1 MFRRAG
7 VARAIICLLLLVLA
21 ACSRSDSTASPKTTP
36 SPKAAKSSPSE
47 DKIVREINDQIIE
60 PLQKAFETSDRK
72 ALPPITDGISDKNR
86 ERILLAA
93 DRTSDFGVNRVRLKM
108 DSKKLS
114 RSEHSRSLTGSYRL
128 KDVSVDLP
136 FSASIRV
143 EPVGEDGWQLKYL
156 EWNLEPA
163 WAVEKAVTRT
173 KTAAAIIFHP
183 AGFDAAELGTLVGQ
197 ARSNLGKSLS
207 DVRSKTYLV
216 LVPADSSDFDRVG
229 GGGAATVTSVH
240 ETKGREFTVSEPWLL
255 VKLSDWEDADPPTRR
270 SLILHEVTHA
280 ILAPVTSALV
290 PDWVGEGVAVYF
302 SGDPGLEVIRRE
314 PEELQERSLMKMAA
328 GQWRGLSVSD
338 YAISGAAISH
348 LVERFGEK
356 AVLDFLES
364 CDEEQTDEELEKLS
378 WAMIRHETA
387 REQGEAI
394 AARLLEKRFDM
405 TLEQLDAAA
414 KDWIRARI

>member
-7 VARAIICLLLLVLA
+7 AARAIICLLLLLPA
-21 ACSRSDSTASPKTTP
+21 ACSRLDSTASPKTTS

-47 DKIVREINDQIIE
+47 DKIVREINHQIVG

-72 ALPPITDGISDKNR
+72 ALPPISTGLKDR
-86 ERILLAA
+86 YMERILLAV
-93 DRTSDFGVNRVRLKM
+93 DRTRDFGVNKVSLKM
-108 DSKKLS
+108 DTKEHD
-114 RSEHSRSLTGSYRL
+114 RSEHHRSLSGSYRL
-128 KDVSVDLP
+128 KDVTVDLP

-143 EPVGEDGWQLKYL
+143 DPVGEDGWQLGHL
-156 EWNLEPA
+156 EWELEPA
-163 WAVEKAVTRT
+163 WAVENTVTRT
-173 KTAAAIIFHP
+173 KTPAALIFHP
-183 AGFDAAELGTLVGQ
+183 PDFDAAELGTLVAE

-216 LVPADSSDFDRVG
+216 LVPGDSRDFDLVG
-229 GGGAATVTSVH
+229 GGGAASVTSVH
-240 ETKGREFTVSEPWLL
+240 STKGREFTVSEPWLL
-255 VKLSDWEDADPPTRR
+255 VNLGDWEDADPPTRR

-280 ILAPVTSALV
+280 ILTPVTSALV

-302 SGDPGLEVIRRE
+302 SGEPGLEAFRRK
-314 PEELQERSLMKMAA
+314 PEELQERSLMKMAE

-387 REQGEAI
+387 REQAEAI